1 MSLYLKNS
9 LSLTL
14 KELNEAE
21 SRICFGIS
29 FQALAPWYP
38 KDFLQYSRRSR
49 GISKSSIFLVLYFE
63 IFDLGVNLFL
73 RFSGQSPF
81 FILYVVIS
89 WSYFIRLRTS
99 SQSHT
104 QPSLCLAH
112 SIDPFTE
119 RKASWVIGAYFDCS
133 SACFKKLFHA
143 SHLGVPSNSGSYSLK
158 ISSKFMETTQHLPE
172 TQDFEILIAFS
183 AWTLLNLCASFTNCA
198 LLRVSYSITSLY
210 R

>member
-9 LSLTL
+9 LNLTL

-38 KDFLQYSRRSR
+38 KDFLQYSRRRR
-49 GISKSSIFLVLYFE
+49 GISKSSIFLVLYLE

-73 RFSGQSPF
+73 RFCGQSPL
-81 FILYVVIS
+81 FILYVVNS
-89 WSYFIRLRTS
+89 LSYFIRLRTS
-99 SQSHT
+99 SQSHI

-112 SIDPFTE
+112 SINLRALF
-119 RKASWVIGAYFDCS
+119 CS
-133 SACFKKLFHA
+133 LCRDSSFVSDRHPQMTLQ
-143 SHLGVPSNSGSYSLK
+143 YLK
-158 ISSKFMETTQHLPE
+158 WL
-172 TQDFEILIAFS
+172 
-183 AWTLLNLCASFTNCA
+183 
-198 LLRVSYSITSLY
+198 SINA

>member
-81 FILYVVIS
+81 
-89 WSYFIRLRTS
+89 
-99 SQSHT
+99 
-104 QPSLCLAH
+104 LCLKNENIMEGLF
-112 SIDPFTE
+112 SN
-119 RKASWVIGAYFDCS
+119 RKEYTYLYTYIPTYRGRNQECCNNRHYSCTQS
-133 SACFKKLFHA
+133 KQSMK
-143 SHLGVPSNSGSYSLK
+143 HLKYL
-158 ISSKFMETTQHLPE
+158 
-172 TQDFEILIAFS
+172 
-183 AWTLLNLCASFTNCA
+183 
-198 LLRVSYSITSLY
+198 
-210 R
+210 